1 MQDQFKRILD
11 LVRKTGDTMVV
22 TDPNGKDV
30 YVVMDLEHYESMV
43 EAITGTDDSCED
55 ECCGG
60 GCHND
65 SFEQVGRSQEKPK
78 TPEPEEEWKIPD
90 EFIIDDPEGGLADEP
105 EIGPEFNEA
114 QDPHSMGRQGIPAD
128 ADIWA
133 TMQSANENGPTWNVS
148 EMNDHEV
155 AELER
160 QYREFAQKNVHQA
173 ILEEQVDEQNSKK
186 TESPDEFS
194 EEQFYLEPVE

>member
-1 MQDQFKRILD
+1 MQDQFKRILE

-43 EAITGTDDSCED
+43 EAMIGDMDDSCAD

-60 GCHND
+60 GCHDGRAENVD
-65 SFEQVGRSQEKPK
+65 SFQEKPK
-78 TPEPEEEWKIPD
+78 NSQEEWKIPD

-105 EIGPEFNEA
+105 ETFPAMEEM
-114 QDPHSMGRQGIPAD
+114 DDSRSMGRQGIPSD
-128 ADIWA
+128 TDIWT
-133 TMQSANENGPTWNVS
+133 TMQSANDHGPTWNVS

-160 QYREFAQKNVHQA
+160 QYKEFAQKNVQQA
-173 ILEEQVDEQNSKK
+173 ILEEQVDGQNPKK
-186 TESPDEFS
+186 TEPVDEFS
-194 EEQFYLEPVE
+194 EEQFYLEPIE

>member
-1 MQDQFKRILD
+1 
-11 LVRKTGDTMVV
+11 MVV

-43 EAITGTDDSCED
+43 EAMIGDMDDSCAD

-60 GCHND
+60 GCHDGRAENND
-65 SFEQVGRSQEKPK
+65 SFQEKAK
-78 TPEPEEEWKIPD
+78 NSQEEWKIPD

-105 EIGPEFNEA
+105 ETFPAMEEM
-114 QDPHSMGRQGIPAD
+114 DDSRSMGRQGIPSD
-128 ADIWA
+128 TDIWT
-133 TMQSANENGPTWNVS
+133 TMQSANDHGPTWNVS

-160 QYREFAQKNVHQA
+160 QYKEFAQKNVQQA
-173 ILEEQVDEQNSKK
+173 ILEEQVDGQNPKK
-186 TESPDEFS
+186 TEPVDEFS
-194 EEQFYLEPVE
+194 EEQFYLEPIE